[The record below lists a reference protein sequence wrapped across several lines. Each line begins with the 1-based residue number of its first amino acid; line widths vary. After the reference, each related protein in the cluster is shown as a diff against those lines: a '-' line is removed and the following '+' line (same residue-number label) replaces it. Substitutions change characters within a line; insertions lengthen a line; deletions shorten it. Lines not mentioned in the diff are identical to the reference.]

1 MPELP
6 DIELY
11 AHKLRELV
19 VGQPLLKLRTFTPF
33 VLRTFSPSP
42 DELEEKTVKGLR
54 RLGKR
59 IVFELEDD
67 LFIIVHLMIAGRFQW
82 KLETRSPNPAGKI
95 GLASFVFPNGTL
107 VLTEAGSKKR
117 AGIYLVRGEGA
128 LHEHDP
134 GGIEPLTVTES
145 EFKVALLAQNATVK
159 RTLTSPK
166 IFSGIGNAYSDEILH
181 AARMSPLK
189 LTSKLTDDEVTRLY
203 RATKQTLETW
213 AAKLKEE
220 FKNKFPGP
228 GDVTAFR
235 PDFAV
240 HGKYGKPCPVCG
252 KPVQHIV
259 YTDNEA
265 NYCAQCQNDGKL
277 LADRSMSRLLKGDRP
292 KTLDDL
298 D

>member
-11 AHKLRELV
+11 VYKLSELL
-19 VGQPLLKLRTFTPF
+19 VGQLLMKLRTFTPF
-33 VLRTFSPSP
+33 VLRTFDPKP
-42 DELEEKTVKGLR
+42 AEIEGKQVLGFR

-59 IVFELEDD
+59 IVFELEDG
-67 LFIIVHLMIAGRFQW
+67 FFVIVHLMIAGRFQW
-82 KLETRSPNPAGKI
+82 KTTTKSPNPAGKI
-95 GLASFVFPNGTL
+95 GLASFEFPIGTL

-117 AGIYLVRGEGA
+117 AGIYLVRGEAA

-134 GGIEPLTVTES
+134 GGLEPLEVDLPS
-145 EFKVALLAQNATVK
+145 FKTALLSQNSTVK
-159 RTLTSPK
+159 RALTSPK

-181 AARMSPLK
+181 AAKLSPMK
-189 LTSKLTDDEVTRLY
+189 LTSRLTEDEIAFLYEKTRS
-203 RATKQTLETW
+203 TLIHW
-213 AAKLKEE
+213 AEVLKRE

-252 KPVQHIV
+252 KPVQHV
-259 YTDNEA
+259 VFADNEM

>member
-11 AHKLRELV
+11 VHKLSELLI
-19 VGQPLLKLRTFTPF
+19 GQPLLKLRTFTPF
-33 VLRTFSPSP
+33 VLRTFDPKP
-42 DELEEKTVKGLR
+42 ADLEGKVILGFR

-59 IVFELEDD
+59 IVFELEDG
-67 LFIIVHLMIAGRFQW
+67 LFVIVHLMIAGRFQW
-82 KLETRSPNPAGKI
+82 KTAVKSPNPAGKI
-95 GLASFVFPNGTL
+95 GLATFEFPIGTL

-117 AGIYLVRGEGA
+117 AGIYLVRGEAA

-134 GGIEPLTVTES
+134 GGLEPLEADLPA
-145 EFKVALLAQNATVK
+145 FKAALQSQNSTVK
-159 RTLTSPK
+159 RALTSPK

-181 AARMSPLK
+181 AAKLSPMK
-189 LTSKLTDDEVTRLY
+189 LTSRLTDEEIAYLFEKTQSTLIRWAEV
-203 RATKQTLETW
+203 
-213 AAKLKEE
+213 LKGE

-252 KPVQHIV
+252 KPVQHV
-259 YTDNEA
+259 VFADNEM

-277 LADRSMSRLLKGDRP
+277 LADRAMSRLLKGDRP